1 MGESGETAALKAAV
15 RGALDAGESLQALRD
30 RVESIEAGVDAG
42 LLDDLARVSAAHAIA
57 SAALRGFVNRMLER
71 REKG

>member
-15 RGALDAGESLQALRD
+15 RGALDAGESLRALRD
-30 RVESIEAGVDAG
+30 RIESIEADADAG
-42 LLDDLARVSAAHAIA
+42 LVDDLARVSAAHAIA

-71 REKG
+71 REKT